1 MTWILPNLPQDLQA
15 ALDNFP
21 PFPVPGRGRGRGRG
35 YVPSPLLGVF
45 LLKKMRGRS
54 RHMNTHSDGLQA

>member
-15 ALDNFP
+15 ALDNLP
-21 PFPVPGRGRGRGRG
+21 LIPVPGRGRGRG
-35 YVPSPLLGVF
+35 YVPSPFLGVF